1 MVCEVRLTLNQKYK
15 MKMHPVSS
23 DKRYTITKEF
33 CGYSEARY
41 VLRFCDE
48 WIMQSQFYS
57 TALVR
62 AVGESA
68 KRRGAL
74 IVVEKT
80 A

>member
-1 MVCEVRLTLNQKYK
+1 

-23 DKRYTITKEF
+23 DKRYTINKEF

-57 TALVR
+57 SALVY
-62 AVGESA
+62 AVCESA
-68 KRRGAL
+68 RRQGAL

>member
-1 MVCEVRLTLNQKYK
+1 

-41 VLRFCDE
+41 VLRFCGV

-57 TALVR
+57 AALVS
-62 AVGESA
+62 AVCESA
-68 KRRGAL
+68 KRQGAL

>member
-1 MVCEVRLTLNQKYK
+1 
-15 MKMHPVSS
+15 MKIHPLSS
-23 DKRYTITKEF
+23 DERYTITKEF
-33 CGYSEARY
+33 CGYSKARY
-41 VLRFCDE
+41 VLRFCGV

-68 KRRGAL
+68 KRQGAL